1 MHVYQLRSFS
11 GVRMEYELISL
22 SFTLNDVFRLIAV
35 GNEFLSCA
43 DVAQTSRLVSEAA
56 ASASASASASTSGAT
71 VTSPTA
77 SSAVSEYLRDAI
89 RQQSLLYFKAYHRFL
104 FLILRYLLVCD
115 GFAFLRSL
123 LSIYFS

>member
-1 MHVYQLRSFS
+1 
-11 GVRMEYELISL
+11 MEYELISL

-56 ASASASASASTSGAT
+56 ASASGSASSASTSGAT

-115 GFAFLRSL
+115 DFAFLISL